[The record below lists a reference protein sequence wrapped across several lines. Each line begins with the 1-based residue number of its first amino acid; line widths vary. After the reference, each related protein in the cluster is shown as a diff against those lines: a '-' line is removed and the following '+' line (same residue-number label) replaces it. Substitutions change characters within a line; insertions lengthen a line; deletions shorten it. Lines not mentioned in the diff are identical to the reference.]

1 MMCGADWEQEVKKFH
16 PQAKGTELI
25 YSGDI
30 EAYCP
35 KGQINWEHWDLLN
48 LLSKNWLLNVYFVC
62 ASGVFCKFTF
72 FIIRGKDGSDLYLYK
87 IHILQAYKFHTFSY
101 IEYFTL
107 YSVAL

>member
-1 MMCGADWEQEVKKFH
+1 MCGADWEQEVKKFH

-48 LLSKNWLLNVYFVC
+48 LLSKN
-62 ASGVFCKFTF
+62 
-72 FIIRGKDGSDLYLYK
+72 
-87 IHILQAYKFHTFSY
+87 
-101 IEYFTL
+101 
-107 YSVAL
+107 